1 MCKNTT
7 ENAYIKGGSLGA
19 FSFEDSLKGIQLT
32 SSLLTLPFEV
42 SNLAKS
48 ISEIH
53 TKMDSILIYLK
64 EASSEKGNFDG
75 YISASAARNYLGMSQ
90 NTFDKYSY
98 DSKIKLKGCK
108 LDGKN
113 WYKKSD
119 LDLFML
125 TYDLK
130 SRGIA

>member
-1 MCKNTT
+1 MNIEISSKHHETDDSPKINFPLDLLEVINQTCNFLKLPD
-7 ENAYIKGGSLGA
+7 EFRSNAKRL
-19 FSFEDSLKGIQLT
+19 
-32 SSLLTLPFEV
+32 
-42 SNLAKS
+42 
-48 ISEIH
+48 SEINSKVDAIQNRLLKVSENDPGQIGYMSP
-53 TKMDSILIYLK
+53 KM
-64 EASSEKGNFDG
+64 
-75 YISASAARNYLGMSQ
+75 ARNYLGMSQ
-90 NTFDKYSY
+90 NTFDKYRYSGEVR
-98 DSKIKLKGCK
+98 IKGYK